1 MSYRLSAVTLRA
13 DNSPQGMAAIGQ
25 LWEDVQSGKIPL
37 LFDSQGAFQPGL
49 SPISR
54 YSKYENGQAGAYD
67 LTILTVSAG
76 FFTEMDAKAASGLYR
91 KYEAEG
97 DDLTSCAQA
106 AWKQVWGDASLHRA
120 YTEDY
125 ESTVPAEYAKDG
137 KCHCYL
143 YIAVK

>member
-54 YSKYENGQAGAYD
+54 Y
-67 LTILTVSAG
+67 L
-76 FFTEMDAKAASGLYR
+76 
-91 KYEAEG
+91 
-97 DDLTSCAQA
+97 
-106 AWKQVWGDASLHRA
+106 SLIH
-120 YTEDY
+120 
-125 ESTVPAEYAKDG
+125 
-137 KCHCYL
+137 
-143 YIAVK
+143 I